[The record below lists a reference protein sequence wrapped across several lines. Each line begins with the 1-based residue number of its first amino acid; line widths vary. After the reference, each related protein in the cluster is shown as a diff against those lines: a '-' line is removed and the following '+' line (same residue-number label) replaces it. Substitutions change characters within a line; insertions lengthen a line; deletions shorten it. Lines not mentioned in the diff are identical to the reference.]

1 MWNVRRSSNLERPM
15 AVEHFDVMIMGAGLS
30 GLDAAHHLQKFCP
43 NKSYLILD
51 QRERIGGT

>member
-1 MWNVRRSSNLERPM
+1 M

-30 GLDAAHHLQKFCP
+30 GLDAVHHLQKFCP